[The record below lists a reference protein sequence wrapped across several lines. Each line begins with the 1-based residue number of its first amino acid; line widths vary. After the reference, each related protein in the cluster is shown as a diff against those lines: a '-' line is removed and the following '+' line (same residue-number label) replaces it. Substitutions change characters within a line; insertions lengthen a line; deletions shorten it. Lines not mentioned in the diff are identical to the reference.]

1 MDNGKEFRSLL
12 EEIIE
17 LSNKLFASDQLF
29 LDTDEPKQE
38 FLLLLDLRDQLISLH
53 TQDPS
58 LKEREDNKD
67 LVQTFKEVDKKFGEM
82 MDTFYQELKSKT
94 ARIRGYRQS
103 KNVYDNVYSS
113 PQAFFYDDKG

>member
-1 MDNGKEFRSLL
+1 MDNGKEFRFLL

>member
-38 FLLLLDLRDQLISLH
+38 FLLLLDLRDQLINLH

-67 LVQTFKEVDKKFGEM
+67 LVQTFQEVDKKFGEM